1 VILTGGTLRKNS
13 FSLVGPLAED
23 SLRHVSADLLFLAVD
38 GFDIDYGLTTP
49 NLLEA
54 KVNRAMM
61 ESAKTT
67 IVVCDSSK
75 FGRRS
80 LSLIAPTSE
89 VHQAIT
95 DNKIP
100 SKVLRSLRD
109 SGVKVIVA

>member
-1 VILTGGTLRKNS
+1 
-13 FSLVGPLAED
+13 
-23 SLRHVSADLLFLAVD
+23 
-38 GFDIDYGLTTP
+38 
-49 NLLEA
+49 
-54 KVNRAMM
+54 VNRAMM

-95 DNKIP
+95 DGKIP
-100 SKVLRSLRD
+100 PKALRALRD